1 MSTPSSLTAETYQ
14 RLRADVLACRLVP
27 GQRLSIVELSSSL
40 SVSPGSVREAL
51 SRLTSEGFVI
61 AEPQRGF
68 RVAPISEADLRDLT
82 FARVQIEGLCLRS
95 AVAVGSVQWESGLIA
110 AYHELSRTPARV
122 ASDRDRVSED
132 WASAHTRYHEALV
145 AGCDSAWLLRLRQL
159 LYAQSER
166 YRRLSVPLAREER
179 NVDREHRRIM
189 DSALAR
195 DADRAVSLLSNH
207 ITATTKILLR
217 SNAVTRQPGASPR
230 SSRRRSASR

>member
-1 MSTPSSLTAETYQ
+1 MSTRSSLTAETYQ

-95 AVAVGSVQWESGLIA
+95 SVAVGSVQWESRPDCGI
-110 AYHELSRTPARV
+110 SRVVTYARSRGERSRSGERRLGV
-122 ASDRDRVSED
+122 GSCPLPRGACR
-132 WASAHTRYHEALV
+132 
-145 AGCDSAWLLRLRQL
+145 RLRQC
-159 LYAQSER
+159 
-166 YRRLSVPLAREER
+166 LAA
-179 NVDREHRRIM
+179 
-189 DSALAR
+189 S
-195 DADRAVSLLSNH
+195 
-207 ITATTKILLR
+207 TATASLR
-217 SNAVTRQPGASPR
+217 SVRALSQIVSAPCTGRAQRRSGASKDHGLRPG
-230 SSRRRSASR
+230 S